1 MGLMNRYS
9 LVVFFALSVGA
20 VSAKA
25 AQNQCPVPPVT
36 VNQGVAACQDLNSN
50 DVVLNTSFYQG
61 HTSPGNLR
69 DMKLGLQC
77 TGLSAERLFWALARR
92 NYGIDLAVDLKDL
105 AELWDNGKK
114 KVSLFLLNTDAF
126 DASQL
131 ACYATLEQSNG
142 KYSIAKPYCLTTF
155 ATNDGV
161 NQKLNKEKYFGGV
174 QGTLF
179 NAMRKCFKSSAM
191 KRDGDR
197 YYLACEGT
205 AADELL
211 TVFRD
216 GKSLTGE
223 RYSLTKEELR
233 AGPISVGTGS
243 AVYSSNDR
251 SEKVVFGEEAGL
263 FGWSMKLSDN
273 CQCEKILDGE
283 DAGKASCRFLFG
295 HRSNLFPAK

>member
-1 MGLMNRYS
+1 MGFKNRIS
-9 LVVFFALSVGA
+9 LFVLFALSAGA
-20 VSAKA
+20 LPVQAD
-25 AQNQCPVPPVT
+25 QCPVPPVT

-69 DMKLGLQC
+69 DMKLSLQC
-77 TGLSAERLFWALARR
+77 VGLSAERLFWALARR
-92 NYGIDLAVDLKDL
+92 NHGIDLAVDLKDL
-105 AELWDNGKK
+105 AELWDNGKR
-114 KVSLFLLNTDAF
+114 KVSLYLLNTDAF
-126 DASQL
+126 DATQL
-131 ACYATLEQSNG
+131 ACYATLEESNG
-142 KYSIAKPYCLTTF
+142 KYSIVKPYCLTTF

-161 NQKLNKEKYFGGV
+161 NQKLNKEKYYGGV

-179 NAMRKCFKSSAM
+179 YAMRKCFKAATM
-191 KRDGDR
+191 KRDGDG
-197 YYLACEGT
+197 YYLACAGN

-243 AVYSSNDR
+243 AVYSSNNR

-295 HRSNLFPAK
+295 HHSNLILAR